1 MTTNR
6 ELLQRTEAMIEVPM
20 KITFLFLLF
29 VAAAYYAN
37 ARAQR
42 VVGGVYEVCI
52 GTRDAA
58 PLVAY
63 WERFGYR
70 VGEQGALDAEQA
82 RKLYGV
88 ASAVRSIRLYHQ
100 EADHGLI
107 RLMVWERPV
116 GEGLGMAGMKTLG
129 NRWGA
134 MLTTDIFNILN
145 HAEEAAARGMP
156 ILYVE
161 PQRAE
166 IYRVE
171 QRPRPFLD
179 ELPCVRE
186 MLLIQPLTRQVIFQ
200 RFGYTLPL
208 YGKVNEAAPFH
219 TSQIT
224 HFGMVV
230 QTRLEALDFYDKVL
244 GLLRVR
250 DRVQSDAD
258 DPSAR
263 RIFNLSSGES
273 YVTTDFD
280 DPRSSKDDP
289 QRMRSGRL
297 KIINFVSHAKLEDR
311 RAQSRPGYLGYSL
324 YTLRVSDIEAYHRRI
339 RSSAATEVTE
349 ITLNEFGERSF
360 SFVAPD
366 GYFWTLIE
374 GR

>member
-1 MTTNR
+1 MKTTNR
-6 ELLQRTEAMIEVPM
+6 RPQLAMKAETNLLMMT
-20 KITFLFLLF
+20 LFLLLI
-29 VAAAYYAN
+29 AIALHSN

-58 PLVAY
+58 TLIAY

-82 RKLYGV
+82 RRLYGV
-88 ASAVRSIRLYHQ
+88 ASAVRSIRLHHQ
-100 EADHGLI
+100 DADHGLI
-107 RLMVWERPV
+107 RLMVWERPT
-116 GEGLGMAGMKTLG
+116 GEGLGLIGMKTLG

-134 MLTTDIFNILN
+134 MLTADIYNVLN
-145 HAEEAAARGMP
+145 HAEEAAARGLP

-171 QRPRPFLD
+171 RRPRPFLD
-179 ELPCVRE
+179 DLPCVRE
-186 MLLIQPLTRQVIFQ
+186 MLLIQPLTRQVLFQ

-208 YGKVNEAAPFH
+208 YGKINEAAPFR

-230 QTRLEALDFYDKVL
+230 QTRPDALDFYDKVL

-250 DRVQSDAD
+250 DQVRSRAD

-263 RIFNLSSGES
+263 RIFDLSPGES

-280 DPRSSKDDP
+280 DPRSAKDDP

-297 KIINFVSHAKLEDR
+297 KIINFAPHVRLEDR
-311 RAQSRPGYLGYSL
+311 RAESRPGSLGYSL
-324 YTLRVSDIEAYHRRI
+324 YTLRVNDIEAYHRRL
-339 RSSAATEVTE
+339 RSSAATGVTE

-374 GR
+374 QR